1 MKKEKGGEEKSKGG
15 LLEGRRREREGIW
28 NGKNGRNG
36 IGEKARRR
44 REIEG
49 NTNFQAELHLQY
61 K

>member
-1 MKKEKGGEEKSKGG
+1 M
-15 LLEGRRREREGIW
+15 EGRRRERGEGIW

-49 NTNFQAELHLQY
+49 STNFQAELHLQY